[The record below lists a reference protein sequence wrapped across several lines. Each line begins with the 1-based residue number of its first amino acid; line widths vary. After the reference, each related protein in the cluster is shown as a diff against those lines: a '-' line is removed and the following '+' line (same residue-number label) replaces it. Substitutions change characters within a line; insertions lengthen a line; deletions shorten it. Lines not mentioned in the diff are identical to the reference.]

1 MFNELIRKAKM
12 VFTTVK
18 LIQQYKVNIFES
30 RASEDAE
37 RFQDYGF
44 AAQPSEG
51 EGLVIDAGGSVIV
64 LRIDRLK
71 DRPTLANDEVAVWHK
86 EGHKIHLKADQ
97 VIEVSCKK
105 YKVTA
110 TEGVEY
116 DTPQMTNTGEYSGRG
131 DVKSG
136 GQVSDSTGTMQS
148 MRNTYNGHDHNET
161 DSVTNAPNQ
170 SM

>member
-18 LIQQYKVNIFES
+18 LIQQYKINVFEN
-30 RASEDAE
+30 RASENAE

-71 DRPTLANDEVAVWHK
+71 DRPSLGNDEVAVWHK
-86 EGHKIHLKADQ
+86 DGHKIHLKSGKL
-97 VIEVSCKK
+97 IEVDCGTINIKAS
-105 YKVTA
+105 
-110 TEGVEY
+110 EGVNF
-116 DTPQMTNTGEYSGRG
+116 DTPQISNTGAYSGAG
-131 DVKSG
+131 DVTSAA
-136 GQVSDSTGTMQS
+136 QVSDATGTMQS
-148 MRNTYNGHDHNET
+148 MRGTFNGHDHNET
-161 DSVTNAPNQ
+161 DSVTNPPNQ

>member
-12 VFTTVK
+12 VFTTAN
-18 LIQQYKVNIFES
+18 LIQQYKVNIFET

-44 AAQPSEG
+44 AAQPSAG

-71 DRPTLANDEVAVWHK
+71 DRPALANDEVAVWHK
-86 EGHKIHLKADQ
+86 DGHKIHLKSGKL
-97 VIEVSCKK
+97 VEVDC
-105 YKVTA
+105 A
-110 TEGVEY
+110 TLNIKASIGVNFN
-116 DTPQMTNTGEYSGRG
+116 TPKISNTGEYSGRG

-148 MRNTYNGHDHNET
+148 MRDTYDDHTHNET
-161 DSVTNAPNQ
+161 DSVTNGPNQ
-170 SM
+170 PM

>member
-1 MFNELIRKAKM
+1 M
-12 VFTTVK
+12 
-18 LIQQYKVNIFES
+18 
-30 RASEDAE
+30 
-37 RFQDYGF
+37 
-44 AAQPSEG
+44 
-51 EGLVIDAGGSVIV
+51 IDAGGSVIV